1 MKDVTF
7 SVDAYVT
14 AVEALGSSEPR
25 IWSDLETEP
34 NWKRLEDL
42 ILKHP
47 LRAPIPSKRLYVSD
61 QAGAVRGPARGQGL
75 AAGSRTEAVART
87 RADEIKIIQQKL
99 RTKLKEVDK
108 LREELAATE
117 ARAREETEERTR
129 YPAGD
134 AEILAP

>member
-1 MKDVTF
+1 
-7 SVDAYVT
+7 
-14 AVEALGSSEPR
+14 
-25 IWSDLETEP
+25 
-34 NWKRLEDL
+34 
-42 ILKHP
+42 
-47 LRAPIPSKRLYVSD
+47 
-61 QAGAVRGPARGQGL
+61 
-75 AAGSRTEAVART
+75 VART

-99 RTKLKEVDK
+99 RQRLKEVDK